1 MGIVYFYTAHGGSE
15 GVIMRSD
22 SYVMTVDTHC
32 AGSML
37 ELENLRTAISN
48 INKLNKRLENGYFY
62 RGKLPRY
69 RVKCQGRGPRATAA
83 MSDGKHP
90 RSYDQSL
97 PLKHAKTM
105 DVYVYQRV

>member
-1 MGIVYFYTAHGGSE
+1 
-15 GVIMRSD
+15 
-22 SYVMTVDTHC
+22 MTVHTYC
-32 AGSML
+32 SGSML
-37 ELENLRTAISN
+37 ELENLRAAVSK

-69 RVKCQGRGPRATAA
+69 RVKCQGRGHRTFSARL
-83 MSDGKHP
+83 DGKHP
-90 RSYDQSL
+90 RAYDQSL

>member
-1 MGIVYFYTAHGGSE
+1 
-15 GVIMRSD
+15 MRSD

-37 ELENLRTAISN
+37 ELENLRTVISN
-48 INKLNKRLENGYFY
+48 INKLNKRLESGYQY
-62 RGKLPRY
+62 SGKLPRY

-83 MSDGKHP
+83 MFDGKHP

>member
-1 MGIVYFYTAHGGSE
+1 
-15 GVIMRSD
+15 MRSD

-48 INKLNKRLENGYFY
+48 VNKLNKRLENGYFY
-62 RGKLPRY
+62 RSKLPRY
-69 RVKCQGRGPRATAA
+69 RVKCQGRCPRTIAA
-83 MSDGKHP
+83 MFDGKHP

-105 DVYVYQRV
+105 DVYVYERI

>member
-1 MGIVYFYTAHGGSE
+1 
-15 GVIMRSD
+15 MRSE

-37 ELENLRTAISN
+37 ELENLRTAVSN
-48 INKLNKRLENGYFY
+48 INKLNKRLERYQY
-62 RGKLPRY
+62 RTLPRY

-83 MSDGKHP
+83 MFDGKHP

-105 DVYVYQRV
+105 DVYVYQRI